1 MVRLG
6 MITNKIDYKV
16 YSNKPFAIW
25 ANSRIINE
33 RLSANSYNRDYLD
46 FAKAKNTFNF
56 KKKCQTLL
64 KLLQ

>member
-1 MVRLG
+1 

-33 RLSANSYNRDYLD
+33 RLSANSYNQDYLD

-56 KKKCQTLL
+56 KSVRHC
-64 KLLQ
+64 